1 MTHATRLASVV
12 KSNKYYE
19 VQKFVSKTDHILTV
33 AYTVANPKFYDALA
47 ADEKTAFDARV
58 KSLITDVPNLPNF
71 SRFHDAFRENPKSI
85 TNEGDM
91 RTPFFL
97 AYDAANLTHVKLH
110 GKEIDELVKNGQ
122 AVSAKFVIPYP
133 PGFPIMV
140 PGQVITAETIE
151 FMRKL
156 DVKEIHGY
164 QAALGLELIR
174 PEKLGATRKKG
185 KK

>member
-1 MTHATRLASVV
+1 
-12 KSNKYYE
+12 
-19 VQKFVSKTDHILTV
+19 
-33 AYTVANPKFYDALA
+33 
-47 ADEKTAFDARV
+47 
-58 KSLITDVPNLPNF
+58 
-71 SRFHDAFRENPKSI
+71 
-85 TNEGDM
+85 M

-97 AYDAANLTHVKLH
+97 AYDAENCTHVKLH
-110 GKEIDELVKNGQ
+110 SKEIDDLVKRGQ

-140 PGQVITAETIE
+140 PGQVITAETIT

-174 PEKLGATRKKG
+174 PEKLGARGKKSSANGKKNGTPQRRSVARKKA
-185 KK
+185 